1 MNQVHTTHSI
11 PVDVCASPCSI
22 VGYCAHWRESLAD
35 PDTKILRPQ
44 QDYRGVWLRH
54 FAPMNQRSQAA
65 PAGIAFTG
73 KPAQTAE
80 KPVIARPG
88 NAYRRRVAGDNWM

>member
-1 MNQVHTTHSI
+1 M
-11 PVDVCASPCSI
+11 AGCSCRPSEQQG
-22 VGYCAHWRESLAD
+22 VAGV
-35 PDTKILRPQ
+35 RPQ

>member
-1 MNQVHTTHSI
+1 MCLPAYI
-11 PVDVCASPCSI
+11 PLLPSNACSI

-54 FAPMNQRSQAA
+54 FTPMNQRNQAA

-73 KPAQTAE
+73 KPAQSAD
-80 KPVIARPG
+80 KPVIKPPG